1 MSENDTRVCDILQMQ
16 QKFYSYYLPKGWNK
30 IQRFQATKAFRQDL
44 ISFPVKEILHY
55 FPAIA
60 RNIESY
66 CIF

>member
-44 ISFPVKEILHY
+44 ISFPVKEILH
-55 FPAIA
+55 
-60 RNIESY
+60 
-66 CIF
+66 